1 MRNWLLPA
9 HIEDI
14 LPPEAQRV
22 ESLRR
27 RLLELFRTHGYQ
39 VVMPPLLEYVDSLRV
54 GTGVDLDLKTF
65 KLVDQLS
72 GRLMGLRADITPQV
86 ARIDAYLTQRYGV
99 ARYAYCGSVLHT
111 RPETDTGRRELL
123 QLGAELFGHAT
134 VASDIEVQ
142 QLMLKA
148 LAAAGVVGVHLD
160 LGHVG
165 VFRAL
170 ATRATI
176 DSGLESQ
183 LFSALQAKDVP
194 RVLALTEAVASP
206 WREALRLLPQL
217 YGDQQVLAAAR
228 AQLPTLPEIAS
239 ALDDL
244 EAMAAATATG
254 AATLHFDLAELRGYH
269 YHSGVVFAAYTA
281 GHATAIAA
289 GGRYDQVGRAF
300 GRARPATGFSL
311 DLIELSTIVG
321 AERSPGAVLAPA
333 SGPASLGVAIDRL
346 RESGTV
352 VVIDLPGSERP
363 VAELGCD
370 RVLVE
375 RDGDWRLE
383 ALPGGRLQ

>member
-86 ARIDAYLTQRYGV
+86 ARIDAYLTQRSGV

-148 LAAAGVVGVHLD
+148 LAAAGVFGVHLD

-176 DSGLESQ
+176 DSALESQ

-352 VVIDLPGSERP
+352 VVIDLPGGDRP

-375 RDGDWRLE
+375 RDGEWRVESLS
-383 ALPGGRLQ
+383 GGRLQ